1 MFGGLKMKCKILLMI
16 LCAAMMLT
24 GCKGRKADY
33 IEIYNQSNWI
43 FDDITIPLKEGYFY
57 ENHEKFTIDEDTVG
71 VTIYFSSDAEAGWN

>member
-1 MFGGLKMKCKILLMI
+1 MKCKILLMI

-24 GCKGRKADY
+24 GCGGRRADY

-43 FDDITIPLKEGYFY
+43 FDDIAIPLKEGYFY
-57 ENHEKFTIDEDTVG
+57 ESHEKFTIDENTVG

>member
-1 MFGGLKMKCKILLMI
+1 MKCKILLMI

-24 GCKGRKADY
+24 GCKSREADY

-57 ENHEKFTIDEDTVG
+57 ESHEKFTIDENTIG